1 MSPTA
6 TPDQLPGIA
15 AHPHARA
22 ILEPAIAPGG
32 RPAHA
37 YLFQGPPGTGKRT
50 IARAFA
56 AALLAGEP
64 GDRDAVAA
72 RIARACHPD
81 LTWVAPSG
89 AAEMLVS
96 DIDEPVVSAATRT
109 PFESS
114 RRVFVLESAQTMS
127 DQVAN
132 RLLKTLEEPPPFV
145 HLILLT
151 DRPQDMLATV
161 ASRCQAVR
169 FDPLPP
175 GLIERDLLARGVEPD
190 EARACARL
198 ARGDSTLA
206 AALTEEP
213 GHALRACAES
223 FVRAALAG
231 RADERRWGELL
242 ELARA
247 AGASAAGEAGEELS
261 AELELLPI
269 RERRRHEREASEA
282 ARRADRRART
292 RALDLALGLAE
303 LWLRDVWLIL
313 EGASELLDA
322 VDRRSELEG
331 DAGLSTGRD
340 LPRAVELVCE
350 TRLRLPL
357 NVSEELALE
366 ALSYRLEALA
376 HGGSSTGSAG
386 PAS

>member
-1 MSPTA
+1 MSTRGAPE
-6 TPDQLPGIA
+6 QLPGIA

-32 RPAHA
+32 RPSHA
-37 YLFQGPPGTGKRT
+37 YLFHGPPGTGKRAV
-50 IARAFA
+50 ARAFA
-56 AALLAGEP
+56 AALLAGET
-64 GDRDAVAA
+64 GERDAVAG
-72 RIARACHPD
+72 RIARASHPD

-127 DQVAN
+127 EQVAN

-169 FDPLPP
+169 FDPLAPD
-175 GLIERDLLARGVEPD
+175 LIERDLLARGVEPA

-198 ARGDSTLA
+198 ARGDAGLA
-206 AALTEEP
+206 AALTEGP
-213 GHALRACAES
+213 GRALRTCAES
-223 FVRAALAG
+223 FIRAAIAG
-231 RADERRWGELL
+231 RAQERRWGELL
-242 ELARA
+242 ELARS
-247 AGASAAGEAGEELS
+247 AGAGAASDVGERLAE
-261 AELELLPI
+261 ELELLPS
-269 RERRRHEREASEA
+269 RERRRHEREVAEA

-303 LWLRDVWLIL
+303 LWLRDVWMLI
-313 EGASELLDA
+313 EGASELIDG
-322 VDRRSELEG
+322 VDRLRELEA
-331 DAGLSTGRD
+331 DARLSVGAD
-340 LPRAVELVCE
+340 LPRALGLVCE

-366 ALSYRLEALA
+366 ALSYRL
-376 HGGSSTGSAG
+376 
-386 PAS
+386 ASLLVGAAA

>member
-1 MSPTA
+1 MPVCRRGIDALLHELGPSGRVEQRLGTSLDVQGRILDELADPLREGNTAGLAQELDGLSALGDPRREARGQGRLARAVQPLDRDQPGAGHALTVAPGRLAGGSGGVAGADSRIGAMSPTA

-169 FDPLPP
+169 FDPLAP

-213 GHALRACAES
+213 GRALRACAES

-231 RADERRWGELL
+231 RAR
-242 ELARA
+242 
-247 AGASAAGEAGEELS
+247 
-261 AELELLPI
+261 
-269 RERRRHEREASEA
+269 
-282 ARRADRRART
+282 
-292 RALDLALGLAE
+292 
-303 LWLRDVWLIL
+303 
-313 EGASELLDA
+313 
-322 VDRRSELEG
+322 
-331 DAGLSTGRD
+331 
-340 LPRAVELVCE
+340 
-350 TRLRLPL
+350 
-357 NVSEELALE
+357 
-366 ALSYRLEALA
+366 
-376 HGGSSTGSAG
+376 
-386 PAS
+386 